1 MPLEFSC
8 HGVRWCGC
16 VPKGNTVHNCRG
28 QHSDDTAP
36 REKHS
41 AGSGATWLYNAMCML
56 ALNTY
61 AWLPLLPQQQ
71 REKQKRKEEGKET
84 LTSAIFKKVSTQR
97 TGQWDKE
104 ISFPSISKKS
114 WARRQCNLR
123 IGSNPTSYFKPFPN
137 FPAHNDLSL
146 PPHHSALTHLPSSAK
161 PSPIWVRMSLRAET
175 TSLRFL
181 QHGRGAGDG
190 VTLTNSP
197 LSNCKNLEN
206 VPQCGSAPLLICG
219 PSH

>member
-8 HGVRWCGC
+8 HGVRCCDC
-16 VPKGNTVHNCRG
+16 VPKGNTVHNCHG

-41 AGSGATWLYNAMCML
+41 AGCGATWLYNAMCML

-71 REKQKRKEEGKET
+71 RGKQKRKEEGKET
-84 LTSAIFKKVSTQR
+84 LTSPIFKKVSTQR
-97 TGQWDKE
+97 TGQRDKG

-114 WARRQCNLR
+114 WARRECNLR
-123 IGSNPTSYFKPFPN
+123 LGSNRTSYFKPFPS

-146 PPHHSALTHLPSSAK
+146 PPHHSALTHLPSSLNPP
-161 PSPIWVRMSLRAET
+161 PS
-175 TSLRFL
+175 
-181 QHGRGAGDG
+181 
-190 VTLTNSP
+190 
-197 LSNCKNLEN
+197 
-206 VPQCGSAPLLICG
+206 GSERPCRQR
-219 PSH
+219 PCP